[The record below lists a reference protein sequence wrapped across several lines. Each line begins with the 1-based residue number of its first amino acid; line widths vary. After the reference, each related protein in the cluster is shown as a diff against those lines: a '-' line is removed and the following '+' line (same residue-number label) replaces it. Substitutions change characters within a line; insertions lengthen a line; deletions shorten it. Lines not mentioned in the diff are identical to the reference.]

1 MIPAEEK
8 LLKPKEAAKLLGVHP
23 LTLYRWAKSGKIR
36 YVRTPTGR
44 YLYPLSEINRILGV
58 APRENIGVI
67 YIRIPR
73 EITREKKRL
82 RDYVSQMKRIAER
95 LKINVKNIIID
106 DEPIM
111 HESSKFRTLIKL
123 ARRGEITHIV
133 VPQGD
138 IFSPLCT
145 NLIKTIFEEGFGV
158 KIVSLDIRDE
168 ISERIASLQLIESL
182 MRLLSS
188 RKKDLVR
195 QLLGY

>member
-44 YLYPLSEINRILGV
+44 YLYPLSEINRILGIT
-58 APRENIGVI
+58 PRENVGVI
-67 YIRIPR
+67 YIRIPQ
-73 EITREKKRL
+73 EFTKEKEKL
-82 RDYVSQMKRIAER
+82 RNYISQMKKTAER
-95 LKINVKNIIID
+95 LKIRVKNIIID
-106 DEPIM
+106 DEPMI
-111 HESSKFRTLIKL
+111 HESSKFKILIKL
-123 ARRGEITHIV
+123 ARRGEITHVI

-138 IFSPLCT
+138 TFSPLCT
-145 NLIKTIFEEGFGV
+145 SVIKTIFEEGFGV
-158 KIVSLDIRDE
+158 KIVSLDIKDE

-188 RKKDLVR
+188 RKRDLVR